1 MKEDNRQR
9 PTSSLGMKWSD
20 EATLVEALRQG
31 DETAFEFLIDTYY
44 GSLLRLAMAYVP
56 SRAVAEEVVQ
66 ETWQGVLES
75 LPRFEGRSSLKTWMF
90 RILTNRA
97 KTRGKRESRYESLD
111 SGDGSREGDDDSWR
125 EPERFQPSGALA
137 GHWLTLPSMWDEE
150 TPERLLLSKE
160 SRTLIEQAIDA
171 LPPVQRQVITLR
183 DIDGIDS
190 REVCNILDVTE
201 TNQRVLLHRARS
213 RVRKTIEQKLNETK
227 ANVDAKPS

>member
-1 MKEDNRQR
+1 MKEEDTAQSALS
-9 PTSSLGMKWSD
+9 PKPKWADEQTLVSALREGD
-20 EATLVEALRQG
+20 EA
-31 DETAFEFLIDTYY
+31 AFGFLLDTYH
-44 GSLLRLAMAYVP
+44 GPLLRLAMAHVP

-97 KTRGKRESRYESLD
+97 KTRGQRERRYESLD
-111 SGDGSREGDDDSWR
+111 SGDGQSDGDDEGWR
-125 EPERFQPSGALA
+125 EPERFIQAGSLA
-137 GHWLTLPSMWDEE
+137 GHWSTLPSMWDEE

-160 SRTLIEQAIDA
+160 SRALIQQAISA

-183 DIDGIDS
+183 DIDELDS
-190 REVCNILDVTE
+190 KEVCNILEVTE

-213 RVRKTIEQKLNETK
+213 RVRKIIEQQLEEKRPTG
-227 ANVDAKPS
+227 

>member
-1 MKEDNRQR
+1 MKEEDTAQSAL
-9 PTSSLGMKWSD
+9 SSKHKWAD
-20 EATLVEALRQG
+20 EQTLVSALREG
-31 DETAFEFLIDTYY
+31 DEGAFGFLLDTYH
-44 GSLLRLAMAYVP
+44 GPLLRLAMAHVP

-97 KTRGKRESRYESLD
+97 KTRGQRERRYESLD
-111 SGDGSREGDDDSWR
+111 SGDGQSDGDGEGWR
-125 EPERFQPSGALA
+125 EPDRFIQAGSLA
-137 GHWLTLPSMWDEE
+137 GHWSSLPSMWDEE

-160 SRTLIEQAIDA
+160 SRALIQQAISA

-183 DIDGIDS
+183 DIDELDAK
-190 REVCNILDVTE
+190 EVCNILEVTE

-213 RVRKTIEQKLNETK
+213 RVRKIIEQQLEEKRPTG
-227 ANVDAKPS
+227 

>member
-1 MKEDNRQR
+1 MKENGPHQ
-9 PTSSLGMKWSD
+9 PTSSDAKWQD
-20 EATLVEALRQG
+20 EQRLVKALREG
-31 DETAFEFLIDTYY
+31 NETAFEFLIDSYY
-44 GSLLRLAMAYVP
+44 GPLLRLAMAYVP

-66 ETWQGVLES
+66 ETWQGLLES

-111 SGDGSREGDDDSWR
+111 SGYGGSEEDDERWR
-125 EPERFQPSGALA
+125 EPERFRSSGAFA
-137 GHWLTLPSMWDEE
+137 GHWVHLPNMWDRE

-160 SRTLIEQAIDA
+160 SRALIEEAIQS

-183 DIDGIDS
+183 DIDGVDS
-190 REVCNILDVTE
+190 KEVCNILQVTE

-213 RVRKTIEQKLNETK
+213 RVRMMIEHHLEEKRDRPDGK
-227 ANVDAKPS
+227 